1 MEAIEESSRKGD
13 VGFFKQVFRFD
24 DDSKADM
31 SNILQYSLLAIVP
44 IVILNKLSQ
53 KYIPEANE
61 EKGSIEI
68 LAEIILQIFIIF
80 IVLLFI
86 DRIIRTVPTYSGTP
100 YPSYNIVFVILPTLM
115 IILSLQTKLGEK
127 VSILVDRVAEL
138 WSGSDSSAKKKKK
151 VKTSQPIAGNNMILS
166 SPPSA
171 PMVVSSPGGTTDIN
185 SLPPSSGYGTGANS
199 ANNYNDFFRKDPT
212 PLVNAATPG
221 MESFIPM
228 AANEGIGGGAFG
240 SAFGGGF

>member
-1 MEAIEESSRKGD
+1 MEAIEESSKRSD
-13 VGFFKQVFRFD
+13 SGFLKQVFRFD
-24 DDSKADM
+24 DESKADM
-31 SNILQYSLLAIVP
+31 FNILQYSLLALVP

-53 KYIPEANE
+53 RYIPEANE
-61 EKGSIEI
+61 EKGSVEI

-127 VSILVDRVAEL
+127 VSILVDRVADL
-138 WSGSDSSAKKKKK
+138 WSGTDSTANKKKKK
-151 VKTSQPIAGNNMILS
+151 MKSSQPIAGNNMILS
-166 SPPSA
+166 SAPSA
-171 PMVVSSPGGTTDIN
+171 PMVVSGAGGTTDIN
-185 SLPPSSGYGTGANS
+185 SLPPSSGYGTGVSQNV
-199 ANNYNDFFRKDPT
+199 NYNDFFRKEST

-221 MESFIPM
+221 MESFVPM
-228 AANEGIGGGAFG
+228 AANEGVGGAFG